1 LFCKIRVKGQPGACS
16 SLLRRVQ
23 GMVGPLWVLCT
34 QPYCKM
40 RVMKLNVNAMFYVV
54 SMQLRKLWS
63 DWQPVPQM
71 PLDSA
76 PDLNCCLLHQEIQ
89 VINCCIARK
98 KRRKA
103 AKESLDSFLKR
114 SSIDNSNPRFS
125 NGEFPGSGMYARDS
139 AGHSVLRLGANCLC
153 ENLTLLETGEPIYF
167 PILQVRCF
175 VLLSPPVFIF
185 YDSSFCYF

>member
-1 LFCKIRVKGQPGACS
+1 MVTRQQLYCCARAPLLYCKIRVI
-16 SLLRRVQ
+16 
-23 GMVGPLWVLCT
+23 
-34 QPYCKM
+34 
-40 RVMKLNVNAMFYVV
+40 KLNVNAMFYVV
-54 SMQLRKLWS
+54 FMQLRKLWS
-63 DWQPVPQM
+63 DWQPVPRM

-103 AKESLDSFLKR
+103 AKESLYSLLKR
-114 SSIDNSNPRFS
+114 SSTDNSNPRLS
-125 NGEFPGSGMYARDS
+125 NGESPDSGMYARDS
-139 AGHSVLRLGANCLC
+139 AGNYVLRLGANCLC
-153 ENLTLLETGEPIYF
+153 ENLTLLETGEPIYS